1 LKLRTVPFNEVPL
14 ADIVRRRAGEVG
26 LLDAIAAN
34 G

>member
-1 LKLRTVPFNEVPL
+1 VPL